1 MMPSRVTGLIGT
13 TLALFPLLG
22 CPALAG
28 APPAPS
34 APAAATAAAAEPG
47 EAEVWRR
54 LAVTDGRGSG
64 ELALQLSRDW
74 SVPQPDIVRAVITI
88 HGEHRDARA
97 YGRIASEALAAAG
110 ASGRGTLLVTPRFPA
125 GGPPSLLRWPG
136 AGWIDGQAA
145 SAPAALSSFE
155 AMDALIDRLADRA
168 RFPSLRSIVLVGHSA
183 GAQFVQRYAVL
194 GRGEA
199 RAALAGIAMR
209 HVIANPSSYAYFD
222 DARPLPGGGFG
233 ALRSDGCP
241 MENRW
246 KYGLEA
252 LPPYAAGAR
261 PRALERPYVQRDVTY
276 LLGRLDNDPTLR
288 ALDKSC
294 AAQAQGADHLARGL
308 GFFRYLA
315 ARHPGLL
322 QRLHEVPGVGHDARG
337 MLTSACALAAI
348 YDMPAC
354 DTPSPDAAGR

>member
-1 MMPSRVTGLIGT
+1 M
-13 TLALFPLLG
+13 
-22 CPALAG
+22 
-28 APPAPS
+28 
-34 APAAATAAAAEPG
+34 
-47 EAEVWRR
+47 WRR
-54 LAVTDGRGSG
+54 LAVIDGRGSG

-97 YGRIASEALAAAG
+97 YGRIASDALATAG

-183 GAQFVQRYAVL
+183 GAQFMQRYAVL

-209 HVIANPSSYAYFD
+209 HVIANPSSYAYF
-222 DARPLPGGGFG
+222 
-233 ALRSDGCP
+233 
-241 MENRW
+241 
-246 KYGLEA
+246 
-252 LPPYAAGAR
+252 AASASSG
-261 PRALERPYVQRDVTY
+261 
-276 LLGRLDNDPTLR
+276 PT
-288 ALDKSC
+288 
-294 AAQAQGADHLARGL
+294 
-308 GFFRYLA
+308 A
-315 ARHPGLL
+315 ARWRIAGNTGWRRCRPTRQALGPT
-322 QRLHEVPGVGHDARG
+322 RWNAPTCNA
-337 MLTSACALAAI
+337 TSPTCSAVSTTIPRCA
-348 YDMPAC
+348 PW
-354 DTPSPDAAGR
+354 TEWP